1 MHLSSLDITV
11 RAFVVLVD
19 YQGWFDHG
27 ADFGELILDVV
38 VLEFEVWELKD
49 FLFHGLEGCFL
60 GFVVGIEL
68 V

>member
-1 MHLSSLDITV
+1 MHPSSLKVTM
-11 RAFVVLVD
+11 RSFVVVVN

-27 ADFGELILDVV
+27 AYFCELVLDVV
-38 VLEFEVWELKD
+38 VLEFEVREFKD

>member
-1 MHLSSLDITV
+1 M
-11 RAFVVLVD
+11 
-19 YQGWFDHG
+19 
-27 ADFGELILDVV
+27 
-38 VLEFEVWELKD
+38 VLEFEVREFKD